1 MGVQPKKANIA
12 IKLSQ
17 LHFMNISYFTS
28 FPQKGK
34 PHIAA
39 SIISVTEFLNN
50 VKYGKWQ
57 TQIENIR
64 SEENKDKRSKMK
76 CALPSVTISG
86 TFTER
91 KADALIEHSGFICMD
106 IDGFNDKSVLLAD
119 PYTYALF
126 RSASGNGIAV
136 IVKINKEKHKESFRW
151 LRNYYFNTYGIVVD
165 PAPQNVASL
174 RFASYDNETFI
185 NDKARQSKT
194 IAEVERKPQSLP
206 IVIGTDKVSEY
217 VKEVVSKGINIA
229 QNYDD
234 YLKLGFALAN
244 GFGEEGREWFHALC
258 CISEKYNST
267 HANRQYDICLKGASK
282 NGVSVGT
289 FYFMLKSCGIQI
301 TNESA
306 KAVQLAAIAK
316 KTGRSQEGIERQLI
330 EIEGLLPEQAKAVA
344 SEVFSRDDISLKTVA
359 SDPERLIESLMEW
372 LKQNHPI
379 RKNSITKMIEENG
392 NDVRRERLN
401 SIFLRAR
408 STFNTP
414 NVNYD
419 LVERII
425 FSDFVP
431 EYNPLQEYIDK
442 NRYRNTSGNIQQLIN
457 SIKTDTPNADKF
469 IRKWLLSLCAA
480 IDGYPVR
487 SVLALVGGQ
496 NSGKTE
502 WFRRLLPSKLKKY
515 YAESK
520 LDAGKDDDI
529 LMCQKLIVM
538 DDEMGGKSKQDEKR
552 FKELTSKSIFS
563 LRAPYARANEDFKR
577 LALLCGTSND
587 FEVINDPTG
596 NTRILPVKVLSIDHE
611 LYNSIDK
618 DELFMECVR
627 AYDSG
632 EDWQLSKDELFEL
645 AEVSNDFE
653 GTNYEGELIAQ
664 FFKRP
669 RLNDFAE
676 FLTATE
682 IKEVIESNSKQRII
696 YMKKFGMQLRNL
708 FGNSISK
715 KINGV
720 PSKRYAVCRIS
731 TNLPT
736 TAQYAENQ
744 DFPF

>member
-1 MGVQPKKANIA
+1 
-12 IKLSQ
+12 
-17 LHFMNISYFTS
+17 
-28 FPQKGK
+28 
-34 PHIAA
+34 
-39 SIISVTEFLNN
+39 
-50 VKYGKWQ
+50 
-57 TQIENIR
+57 
-64 SEENKDKRSKMK
+64 
-76 CALPSVTISG
+76 
-86 TFTER
+86 
-91 KADALIEHSGFICMD
+91 
-106 IDGFNDKSVLLAD
+106 
-119 PYTYALF
+119 
-126 RSASGNGIAV
+126 
-136 IVKINKEKHKESFRW
+136 
-151 LRNYYFNTYGIVVD
+151 
-165 PAPQNVASL
+165 
-174 RFASYDNETFI
+174 
-185 NDKARQSKT
+185 
-194 IAEVERKPQSLP
+194 
-206 IVIGTDKVSEY
+206 
-217 VKEVVSKGINIA
+217 
-229 QNYDD
+229 
-234 YLKLGFALAN
+234 
-244 GFGEEGREWFHALC
+244 
-258 CISEKYNST
+258 
-267 HANRQYDICLKGASK
+267 
-282 NGVSVGT
+282 
-289 FYFMLKSCGIQI
+289 
-301 TNESA
+301 
-306 KAVQLAAIAK
+306 
-316 KTGRSQEGIERQLI
+316 
-330 EIEGLLPEQAKAVA
+330 
-344 SEVFSRDDISLKTVA
+344 
-359 SDPERLIESLMEW
+359 
-372 LKQNHPI
+372 
-379 RKNSITKMIEENG
+379 MIEENG